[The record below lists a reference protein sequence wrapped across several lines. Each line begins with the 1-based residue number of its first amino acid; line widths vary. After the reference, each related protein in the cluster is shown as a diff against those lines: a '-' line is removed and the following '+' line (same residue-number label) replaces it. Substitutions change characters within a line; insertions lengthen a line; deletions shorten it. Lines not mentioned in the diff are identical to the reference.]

1 MRNQIK
7 MTIIFSRHAKR
18 RIQLYKIEEKDV
30 TETIEDYIARVGT
43 GSGKHEVINKNLSNK
58 YGYPLKIVFSKENDK
73 IIIVTAYP
81 LRKERKL

>member
-1 MRNQIK
+1 

-30 TETIEDYIARVGT
+30 HESIEDYIARG
-43 GSGKHEVINKNLSNK
+43 GLPSGKHEVINKNLSNK